1 MQRSVNGSFSVT
13 AYAGDFKTLLA
24 FDLAQTDAAHLA
36 GFTIQ
41 AAPRNGSP
49 PYYLL
54 NTLQFERPGD
64 HAGSQADTPNS
75 SLNAPF
81 QKFRW
86 LHVPGQFHQGMAPF
100 VGPYTYTVTP
110 RFFDD
115 GGSMRPL
122 DPARSV
128 SVTIDVAPF
137 AKGALALGFTRGFV
151 QSQAYVHHFGPR
163 AVIQPAQPTIDF
175 DTNAVAGTSQE
186 LGRFTY
192 RQEYEWLGWT
202 ARSLIFDLLDAA
214 LHDPNVSLDVFAYDL
229 KEPDVIARLLAL
241 AKQQRIRVVLDNS
254 SEHHSADTGKPKL
267 EDDFAAAF
275 VSADG
280 RGAAAPIVR
289 GKFGRYAH
297 DKVAIVKDAT
307 GSAVRVL
314 TGSTNFSVTGLY
326 VNSNH
331 VVVIDD
337 ATVAGQ
343 YAAVFA
349 EAFADGCSKAAW
361 LKTELSQRRYRST
374 PSPSL
379 PPLSVTF
386 APHAPAVVQNVLG
399 EVVDRVKAE
408 LARTDGSGS
417 VLFAVMD
424 LGTPG
429 QPNMVTDELRSLHE
443 QGAIFTYGISDTT
456 SGIELYKRNV
466 PHGVLVTG
474 KPVRTM
480 LPAPFAQ
487 VPNLGGP
494 AAHQV
499 HHKFVVCGFN
509 GPDPTVFCGSSNL
522 AEGGEANN
530 GDNLLEIHDGDV
542 AACFAIEA
550 LGLVDH
556 FDFLDK
562 ADVGGKQPPPADTR
576 QAAIDAHWY
585 LDPTD
590 GWAQSYFN
598 PNDLHQ
604 RDRMLF
610 AR

>member
-1 MQRSVNGSFSVT
+1 MQRSVKGSFSVT
-13 AYAGDFKTLLA
+13 AYEGDFKTLLA
-24 FDLAQTDAAHLA
+24 FDLDQKETARLA

-54 NTLQFERPGD
+54 NALQFERPGD
-64 HAGSQADTPNS
+64 HAGNQAATANS

-100 VGPYTYTVTP
+100 VGPYTYTATP
-110 RFFDD
+110 RYFD
-115 GGSMRPL
+115 GSGSMLPL
-122 DPARSV
+122 DPARSA

-151 QSQAYVHHFGPR
+151 QSQAYVHHFGPK
-163 AVIQPAQPTIDF
+163 AVIQPADPKIDF
-175 DTNAVAGTSQE
+175 NTGAVAGTSQE
-186 LGRFTY
+186 LGKFTY
-192 RQEYEWLGWT
+192 RQEYEWLGST
-202 ARSLIFDLLDAA
+202 ARVRIFDLLDAV
-214 LHDPNVSLDVFAYDL
+214 LHDPNLALDVFAYDL
-229 KEPDVIARLLAL
+229 KEPDIIARLLEL
-241 AKQQRIRVVLDNS
+241 AQQQRIRVVLDNS
-254 SEHHSADTGKPKL
+254 SDHHSRDGAKAKL

-275 VSADG
+275 AE
-280 RGAAAPIVR
+280 AAGGEQAPIVR
-289 GKFGRYAH
+289 GKFGRYSH
-297 DKVAIVKDAT
+297 DKVLIVKAA
-307 GSAVRVL
+307 GGHAVRVL

-331 VVVIDD
+331 VVIIDD
-337 ATVAGQ
+337 ATVAAQ
-343 YAAVFA
+343 YEAVFE
-349 EAFADGCSKAAW
+349 EAYTDGCSKPAW
-361 LKTELSQRRYRST
+361 LKSELSQRRYRS
-374 PSPSL
+374 SGSGV
-379 PPLSVTF
+379 PPLSITF
-386 APHAPAVVQNVLG
+386 APHDPAIVQNVLG
-399 EVVDRVKAE
+399 SVVDRVKEE

-443 QGAIFTYGISDTT
+443 QGAIFTYGISDTQ

-474 KPVRTM
+474 KPVHTL
-480 LPAPFAQ
+480 LPAPFSQ

-542 AACFAIEA
+542 AGCFAIEA
-550 LGLVDH
+550 LALVDH

-562 ADVGGKQPPPADTR
+562 SDTGGRNRPPADTR

-585 LDPTD
+585 LAPTD
-590 GWAQSYFN
+590 GWARSYYSAD
-598 PNDLHQ
+598 DLHE